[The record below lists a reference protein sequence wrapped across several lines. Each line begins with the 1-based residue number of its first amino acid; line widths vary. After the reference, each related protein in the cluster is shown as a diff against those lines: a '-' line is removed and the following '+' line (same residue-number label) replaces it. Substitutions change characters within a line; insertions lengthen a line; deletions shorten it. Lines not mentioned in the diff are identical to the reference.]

1 MKSGL
6 QIKRSLKLSFD
17 QTKLQQQT
25 YIALLLNLQTGAF
38 SSQNYKWQYCHYYK
52 KP

>member
-6 QIKRSLKLSFD
+6 QIKRSLELSFD

-25 YIALLLNLQTGAF
+25 YIAL
-38 SSQNYKWQYCHYYK
+38 Y
-52 KP
+52 